1 MNSLLAAAPP
11 VPPHRFQDSHFSP
24 NRTMASP
31 SSSRKRKA
39 SLSPSPEGDPM
50 STSPA
55 MPNARLPTNTTPRSI
70 KRARPNLTGKPLS
83 IPRLLETL
91 DAKSLRSVIQALCDK
106 HGSAIQEEIR
116 HLAPRPSVS
125 STLQVLREYQ
135 HTMNAAFPIG
145 DNPGSDYSYN
155 RVRHHLNTLLDAL
168 SDFTPQFLP
177 PVEPQSSTSLTYLD
191 GVMSIIHELPQWDSA
206 SHNLVKENAYEE
218 IARAWGCVIR
228 EASKRGGGIQLQY
241 GGWDDK
247 LRRHNELAGGRL
259 AEAVNEL
266 RQRLGW
272 MAAGRGPGADH
283 PEAQSSIRQQ
293 LFSGTY
299 GPGAASMRTGTGW

>member
-1 MNSLLAAAPP
+1 
-11 VPPHRFQDSHFSP
+11 
-24 NRTMASP
+24 
-31 SSSRKRKA
+31 
-39 SLSPSPEGDPM
+39 
-50 STSPA
+50 
-55 MPNARLPTNTTPRSI
+55 MPNARLPTNAAPRSI

-91 DAKSLRSVIQALCDK
+91 DAKSLRSVIQSLCEK
-106 HGSAIQEEIR
+106 HGSALQEEVR
-116 HLAPRPSVS
+116 QLAPRPSVN

-145 DNPGSDYSYN
+145 GNPGSDYSYN
-155 RVRHHLNTLLDAL
+155 RVRQHLSTLLDAL

-177 PVEPQSSTSLTYLD
+177 PVESQSSTSLTYLD
-191 GVMSIIHELPQWDSA
+191 GVMSIIHELPRWDSA
-206 SHNLVKENAYEE
+206 SHNLAKENAYEE
-218 IARAWGCVIR
+218 IALAWVCVIR

-241 GGWDDK
+241 GGWDEK

-266 RQRLGW
+266 RQSLGW
-272 MAAGRGPGADH
+272 MVAGRGTGIDH
-283 PEAQSSIRQQ
+283 HDAQPSVRQS

-299 GPGAASMRTGTGW
+299 GSGTTSMRTGTGW

>member
-1 MNSLLAAAPP
+1 
-11 VPPHRFQDSHFSP
+11 
-24 NRTMASP
+24 
-31 SSSRKRKA
+31 
-39 SLSPSPEGDPM
+39 
-50 STSPA
+50 
-55 MPNARLPTNTTPRSI
+55 
-70 KRARPNLTGKPLS
+70 
-83 IPRLLETL
+83 
-91 DAKSLRSVIQALCDK
+91 
-106 HGSAIQEEIR
+106 
-116 HLAPRPSVS
+116 
-125 STLQVLREYQ
+125 
-135 HTMNAAFPIG
+135 MNAAFPIG

-155 RVRHHLNTLLDAL
+155 RVRQHLNTLLDAL

-177 PVEPQSSTSLTYLD
+177 PVESQSSTSLTYLD
-191 GVMSIIHELPQWDSA
+191 GVMNIIHELPQWDSA
-206 SHNLVKENAYEE
+206 SHNLAKENAYEE

-266 RQRLGW
+266 RQSLGW
-272 MAAGRGPGADH
+272 MAAGPGPGLDH
-283 PEAQSSIRQQ
+283 PEPQSSIRQQ

>member
-1 MNSLLAAAPP
+1 VASPHEGPSAEPLA
-11 VPPHRFQDSHFSP
+11 VS
-24 NRTMASP
+24 TP

-39 SLSPSPEGDPM
+39 SLSPSPEDDPM

-55 MPNARLPTNTTPRSI
+55 MANARLPASTTPRSI

-91 DAKSLRSVIQALCDK
+91 DAKSLRSIVQTLCDR

-135 HTMNAAFPIG
+135 HTMNASFPIG

-155 RVRHHLNTLLDAL
+155 RVRQHLITLLDAL

-177 PVEPQSSTSLTYLD
+177 PVESQSSTSLTYLD
-191 GVMSIIHELPQWDSA
+191 GVMNIIHELPRWDSA
-206 SHNLVKENAYEE
+206 SHNLAKENAYEE
-218 IARAWGCVIR
+218 IARAWVLVIR
-228 EASKRGGGIQLQY
+228 EAGKRGGGIQLQY

-247 LRRHNELAGGRL
+247 LRRHNELAGGKL

-266 RQRLGW
+266 RQSLGW
-272 MAAGRGPGADH
+272 MATGRGPGMDQH
-283 PEAQSSIRQQ
+283 ESQSSIRQQ

-299 GPGAASMRTGTGW
+299 GQGTASMRAGTGW

>member
-1 MNSLLAAAPP
+1 
-11 VPPHRFQDSHFSP
+11 
-24 NRTMASP
+24 
-31 SSSRKRKA
+31 
-39 SLSPSPEGDPM
+39 M

-55 MPNARLPTNTTPRSI
+55 MANARLPTNTTPRSI

-91 DAKSLRSVIQALCDK
+91 DAKSLRLIVQSLCDR

-116 HLAPRPSVS
+116 QLAPRPSVS
-125 STLQVLREYQ
+125 STLQVLREYR
-135 HTMNAAFPIG
+135 HTMNAAFPVG

-155 RVRHHLNTLLDAL
+155 RVRQYLVTLLDAL

-177 PVEPQSSTSLTYLD
+177 PVESQSSISLTYLD
-191 GVMSIIHELPQWDSA
+191 GVMDIIHGLPRWDSA
-206 SHNLVKENAYEE
+206 AHNLAKENAYEE
-218 IARAWGCVIR
+218 IARAWVCVIR
-228 EASKRGGGIQLQY
+228 EAAKRGGGIQLQY

-266 RQRLGW
+266 RQSLGW
-272 MAAGRGPGADH
+272 MVAGRLPGMDH
-283 PEAQSSIRQQ
+283 PDSQSSIRQQ

-299 GPGAASMRTGTGW
+299 GPGAASRRAGTGW

>member
-1 MNSLLAAAPP
+1 
-11 VPPHRFQDSHFSP
+11 
-24 NRTMASP
+24 
-31 SSSRKRKA
+31 
-39 SLSPSPEGDPM
+39 M

-55 MPNARLPTNTTPRSI
+55 MANARLPASTTTRSI

-83 IPRLLETL
+83 VPRLLETL
-91 DAKSLRSVIQALCDK
+91 DAKSLRSIVQSLCDR

-135 HTMNAAFPIG
+135 HTMNASFPIG

-155 RVRHHLNTLLDAL
+155 RVRQHLITLLDAL
-168 SDFTPQFLP
+168 GDFTPQFLP
-177 PVEPQSSTSLTYLD
+177 PVESQSSTSLTYLD
-191 GVMSIIHELPQWDSA
+191 GVMNIIHELPRWDSA
-206 SHNLVKENAYEE
+206 SHNLAKENAYEE
-218 IARAWGCVIR
+218 IARAWVLVIR
-228 EASKRGGGIQLQY
+228 EAGKRGGGIQLQY

-247 LRRHNELAGGRL
+247 LRRHNELAGGKL

-266 RQRLGW
+266 RQSLGW
-272 MAAGRGPGADH
+272 MAAGRGPGMDQH
-283 PEAQSSIRQQ
+283 ESPSSIRQQ

-299 GPGAASMRTGTGW
+299 GQGTASMRAGTGW

>member
-1 MNSLLAAAPP
+1 MS
-11 VPPHRFQDSHFSP
+11 
-24 NRTMASP
+24 TP

-39 SLSPSPEGDPM
+39 SLSPSPEDDPM

-55 MPNARLPTNTTPRSI
+55 MQNARLPTNTAPRSI

-91 DAKSLRSVIQALCDK
+91 DAKSLRSVVQSLCDK

-116 HLAPRPSVS
+116 QLAPRPSVS
-125 STLQVLREYQ
+125 STLQVLRDYQ

-155 RVRHHLNTLLDAL
+155 RVRQHLNTLLDAL

-177 PVEPQSSTSLTYLD
+177 PVETQSSTSLTYLD
-191 GVMSIIHELPQWDSA
+191 GVMDIIHGLPQWNSA
-206 SHNLVKENAYEE
+206 SHNLAKENAYEE

-266 RQRLGW
+266 RQSLAW
-272 MAAGRGPGADH
+272 MAAGRVPGMDH
-283 PEAQSSIRQQ
+283 PESQSSVRQQ

-299 GPGAASMRTGTGW
+299 GPGTASISTGTGW